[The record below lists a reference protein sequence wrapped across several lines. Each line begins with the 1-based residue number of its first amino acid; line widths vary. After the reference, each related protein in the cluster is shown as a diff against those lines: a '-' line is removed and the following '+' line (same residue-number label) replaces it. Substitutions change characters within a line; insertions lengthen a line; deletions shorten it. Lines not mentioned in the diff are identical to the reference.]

1 MTAPIFDFNAAR
13 PSLVDEVV
21 ERVVSQTRDPLLSLN
36 EAAYLETKRLQSSGH
51 PDLGEWRSLASQL
64 GRMSDAELRDALKR
78 YAERY
83 AWDVAGNFDRR
94 VYKFASRVTAPLLG
108 ALLSPRAMIKN
119 LPGSF
124 DLTALDSRI
133 LVQGPREH
141 IRRLSEIGT
150 IVFVPTHLSNLD
162 SVVFGFAIER
172 AGLPP
177 AVYGAG
183 KNLFTNPVLSYFMH
197 NLGAYRVDRRLR
209 HSLYKDVLKAY
220 SSVLIEHRYHSLFFP
235 GGTRSRSGGV
245 ERRLKLGLAG
255 TGIEAFVRSCTR
267 GKPQPVF
274 FVPATIN
281 YLLTLEAETLIDD
294 FLQEEGKARYIIDD
308 DESTRIGRV
317 AAFSNKLLGLDA
329 ACVIRFSRPLD
340 CFGNYVDDEGVSHD
354 ARGRSVDARSY
365 VAGRD
370 GTPVLDGVRDAEYTR
385 ELGERIV
392 DAYKRDT
399 VVMPTHAVAACAF
412 ERLRRA
418 VGKADLFT
426 VLRHR
431 DDVTVPRA
439 ELAEDVDVLVERLTA
454 LESRGEIVISP
465 ALKGKRG
472 DAIVNEA
479 LRAFAGYHTNEVLAP
494 RANELVLRDTRLLF
508 YYQNRL
514 AAHGLAF
521 DAIAPPGT
529 RPAHTRVRHPPR
541 AAAAPAGAASDG
553 TGEPPRAAQA

>member
-1 MTAPIFDFNAAR
+1 MDRITA
-13 PSLVDEVV
+13 
-21 ERVVSQTRDPLLSLN
+21 QTRDPLLTLN
-36 EAAYLETKRLQSSGH
+36 EAAYLETKRLQNTGH
-51 PDLGEWRSLASQL
+51 PDLSEWRTLAAQL
-64 GRMSDAELRDALKR
+64 GRMSDAELRDRLR
-78 YAERY
+78 TYAERY

-108 ALLSPRAMIKN
+108 ALLSPRETVKN

-124 DLTALDSRI
+124 DLRALDSRI

-150 IVFVPTHLSNLD
+150 IVFTPTHLSNLD

-172 AGLPP
+172 AGFPP

-209 HSLYKDVLKAY
+209 HGLYKDVLKTY
-220 SSVLIEHRYHSLFFP
+220 SCVLIERGYHSLFFP

-245 ERRLKLGLAG
+245 ERKLKLGLAG
-255 TGIEAFVRSCTR
+255 TGIEAFSRTAVKGR
-267 GKPQPVF
+267 KQPVF

-294 FLQEEGKARYIIDD
+294 FLQEEGKARYIIED
-308 DESTRIGRV
+308 DESTRLARV
-317 AAFSNKLLGLDA
+317 ASFSNKLLGLDG
-329 ACVIRFSRPLD
+329 ACVIRYSRPLD
-340 CFGNYVDDEGVSHD
+340 CFGNFVDDEGISHD
-354 ARGRSVDARSY
+354 SRGRAVDAESY
-365 VAGRD
+365 VVGRS
-370 GTPVLDGVRDAEYTR
+370 GKPALDHHRDAEYTR
-385 ELGERIV
+385 ELGEKIV

-399 VVMPTHAVAACAF
+399 VVMATHAVAACAF

-418 VGKADLFT
+418 VGKADLFA

-439 ELAEDVDVLVERLTA
+439 ELAEDVDVL
-454 LESRGEIVISP
+454 LEKLGTMEERGEIVVSP
-465 ALKGKRG
+465 TMKGKRG
-472 DAIVNEA
+472 DAIVDEA

-494 RANELVLRDTRLLF
+494 RGSELVLRDTRLLF

-521 DAIAPPGT
+521 DAIAPAGM
-529 RPAHTRVRHPPR
+529 RPAHVVRAGKTPSTQK
-541 AAAAPAGAASDG
+541 AADA
-553 TGEPPRAAQA
+553 T